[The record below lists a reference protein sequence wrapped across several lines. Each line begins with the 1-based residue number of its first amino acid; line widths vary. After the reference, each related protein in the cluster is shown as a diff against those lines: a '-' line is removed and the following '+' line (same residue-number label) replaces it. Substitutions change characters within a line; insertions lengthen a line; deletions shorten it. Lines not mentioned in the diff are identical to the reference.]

1 MTLPRKLLAEGL
13 ATFFLFC
20 GVIGSG
26 IMAQALSAGN
36 DGVALLANALATGA
50 ILYVLITVF
59 GPLCGA
65 QMNPAVS
72 LAMALARKIG
82 WRDAAGLVAAELVG
96 GLVAV
101 VATHAMFDLPL
112 VQFSTHQRAGGGQW
126 LAEGIASFGLLL
138 AIFGSQ
144 RHRPESTAAV
154 VAMYIT
160 AAYWFTASTSFA
172 NPAIT
177 LARSLTDTFAGI
189 APADAPAFILAQLG
203 GAVAATWLAA
213 YLFAE
218 EPGAITSPAA

>member
-26 IMAQALSAGN
+26 IMAQTLSAGN
-36 DGVALLANALATGA
+36 DGVALLANSLATGA

-72 LAMALARKIG
+72 LAMALARRISRG
-82 WRDAAGLVAAELVG
+82 EAAALIAAQLVG

-101 VATHAMFDLPL
+101 VITHAMFDLPL
-112 VQFSTHQRAGGGQW
+112 IQFSAHQRTGGAQW
-126 LAEGIASFGLLL
+126 LAEAVATFGLLL

-144 RHRPESTAAV
+144 RYRPDGTPAV

-213 YLFAE
+213 YLFAG
-218 EPGAITSPAA
+218 EPESITSPAA